1 MTPKETAQMLAVLKA
16 NHPASFRNMTA
27 QEAEATVKAWARQFA
42 KYPYGVIM
50 IAVEKLGSTNTF
62 APSVA
67 EIKEKVRSLYWEAWE
82 MIHLHKKGLQP
93 LDEKTL
99 AAAKEIMSVCE
110 PMRIQQHIEPTL
122 GELLDGYAQYLT
134 ESTGKFLKE

>member
-1 MTPKETAQMLAVLKA
+1 MLAVLKA

-42 KYPYGVIM
+42 KYPYGVVM
-50 IAVEKLGSTNTF
+50 IAVDKIGSTNTF

-67 EIKEKVRSLYWEAWE
+67 EIKDKIRSMYWEAWE
-82 MIHLHKKGLQP
+82 MVDYHKRGMQI

-99 AAAKEIMSVCE
+99 AAAEEIVKFVGTMRYTQTSE
-110 PMRIQQHIEPTL
+110 PSL
-122 GELLDGYAQYLT
+122 GELLGGYAQYLT
-134 ESTGKFLKE
+134 ESTWKFLEE

>member
-42 KYPYGVIM
+42 KYPYGVVM
-50 IAVEKLGSTNTF
+50 IAVDKIGSTSTF

-67 EIKEKVRSLYWEAWE
+67 EIKDKVRSLYHEAWE
-82 MIHLHKKGLQP
+82 MLYYHKNGMQP
-93 LDEKTL
+93 LDERTVS
-99 AAAKEIMSVCE
+99 AAEEIVKFVE
-110 PMRIQQHIEPTL
+110 PMRHNQTSEPSL
-122 GELLDGYAQYLT
+122 GELLGGYAQYLT
-134 ESTGKFLKE
+134 ESTGKFLEE